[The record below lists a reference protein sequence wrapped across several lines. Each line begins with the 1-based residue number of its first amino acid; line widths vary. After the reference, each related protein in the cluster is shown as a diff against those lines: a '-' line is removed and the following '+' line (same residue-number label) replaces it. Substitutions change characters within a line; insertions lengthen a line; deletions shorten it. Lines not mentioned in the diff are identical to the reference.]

1 MKDHSSLGQ
10 FSALLAKIL
19 PAHSILSAPLCGV
32 KGLGWPQGESLSI
45 QPLKGNANHQVV
57 SFDGESP
64 EK

>member
-10 FSALLAKIL
+10 SSALLAMIL
-19 PAHSILSAPLCGV
+19 PANSTLSAPLCDV

-45 QPLKGNANHQVV
+45 QPLKGSAKHQIV